1 MGTFFRS
8 RHNFTRY
15 AWFVLGFLILVI
27 LWGAVVRATGSGA
40 GCGNHWPRCNGVV
53 IPREP
58 EIETIIELTHRL
70 TSAFSGVLV
79 LGMMVWAFRLFPKR
93 HMVRKGAVLSTFF
106 IITEG
111 LVGAGLVLFELV
123 AHNASLSRAVVMAL
137 HLVNTF
143 LLLAVV
149 ALTAWW
155 AGGGAPVQ
163 LRGQGKVGRLVIVGL
178 FLLLILGASGAV
190 TALGDTLFPAG
201 SLIEGISQ
209 DFMPTAHFLIRLR
222 VYHPII
228 GIITGIYLF
237 LAGTALER
245 ERPGVQTLILSR
257 AVKIIVVTQ
266 LLAGL
271 INLLLLAPVWMQII
285 HLLLADLLWIA
296 AILLGA
302 VVLSQEAAVPQ
313 PVKLASQVGD

>member
-1 MGTFFRS
+1 
-8 RHNFTRY
+8 
-15 AWFVLGFLILVI
+15 
-27 LWGAVVRATGSGA
+27 
-40 GCGNHWPRCNGVV
+40 
-53 IPREP
+53 
-58 EIETIIELTHRL
+58 
-70 TSAFSGVLV
+70 
-79 LGMMVWAFRLFPKR
+79 
-93 HMVRKGAVLSTFF
+93 
-106 IITEG
+106 
-111 LVGAGLVLFELV
+111 
-123 AHNASLSRAVVMAL
+123 
-137 HLVNTF
+137 
-143 LLLAVV
+143 VV

-155 AGGGAPVQ
+155 AGGGAPLQ

>member
-1 MGTFFRS
+1 MGTYFRS
-8 RHNFTRY
+8 RQNFTRY

-40 GCGNHWPRCNGVV
+40 GCGNHWPRCNGVF

-79 LGMMVWAFRLFPKR
+79 LGMMAWAFRLFPKR
-93 HMVRKGAVLSTFF
+93 HIVRKGTVLSTFF

-123 AHNASLSRAVVMAL
+123 AHNASLARAVVMAL

-155 AGGGAPVQ
+155 AGGGAPLQ
-163 LRGQGKVGRLVIVGL
+163 LRGQGKVGRLVIVGVIL
-178 FLLLILGASGAV
+178 MLLLGASGAV

-201 SLIEGISQ
+201 SLTEGFSQ

-257 AVKIIVVTQ
+257 AVKFIVVTQ

-296 AILLGA
+296 VILLGA
-302 VVLSQEAAVPQ
+302 VVLSQEAALPQ
-313 PVKLASQVGD
+313 PAKLVSQAGD

>member
-40 GCGNHWPRCNGVV
+40 GCGNHWPRCNGVF

>member
-8 RHNFTRY
+8 RQNFTRY

-40 GCGNHWPRCNGVV
+40 GCGSHWPRCNGVV
-53 IPREP
+53 IPLDA
-58 EIETIIELTHRL
+58 EIETIIEFTHRV

-79 LGMMVWAFRLFPKR
+79 LGMMVWAFRLFPK
-93 HMVRKGAVLSTFF
+93 HHIVRKGAVLSTFF

-111 LVGAGLVLFELV
+111 LVGAGLVLLELV
-123 AHNASLSRAVVMAL
+123 GDNASLSRAIAMAL

-143 LLLAVV
+143 FLLAVV

-155 AGGGAPVQ
+155 AGGGAPLR
-163 LRGQGKVGRLVIVGL
+163 LRGQGKVGWLVAIGL
-178 FLLLILGASGAV
+178 ILMLILGASGAV

-209 DFMPTAHFLIRLR
+209 DFLPTAHFLIRLR

-228 GIITGIYLF
+228 GIVTGIYLF

-257 AVKIIVVTQ
+257 AVKFIVVTQ
-266 LLAGL
+266 LIAGFV
-271 INLLLLAPVWMQII
+271 NLLLLAPVWMQII

-296 AILLGA
+296 VILLGA
-302 VVLSQEAAVPQ
+302 VALSQEADLPQ
-313 PVKLASQVGD
+313 PVKLASQAGD